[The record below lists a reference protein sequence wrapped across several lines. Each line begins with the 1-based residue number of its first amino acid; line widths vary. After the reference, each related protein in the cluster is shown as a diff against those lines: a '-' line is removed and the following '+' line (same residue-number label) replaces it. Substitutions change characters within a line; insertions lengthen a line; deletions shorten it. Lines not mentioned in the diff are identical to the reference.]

1 MRAAILD
8 RRIDVSSTSTSM
20 GRVTGQQDL
29 LTMTDL
35 RVPEPGPGQVQLQ
48 VAACA
53 ICRTDL
59 HILDGDLAH
68 PKSHLVPGHEVV
80 GRVSKMG
87 AQVAG
92 LSIGER
98 VGVPWLG
105 ATCGKCRYCLAG
117 QENLCPSARF
127 TGYDIDG
134 GFAEYCVADARF
146 CFHLPDGFDDVSAA
160 PLLCAG
166 LIGYRAY
173 RQVGDAVRLGFYGFG
188 AAAHILAQ
196 LAHFDGRDVYAFSKP
211 GDLAAQKF
219 AQGLGAVWA
228 GDSDTASPVEL
239 DAAILFAPVGDLV
252 PIALRA
258 VRPGG
263 IVVCAGIHMSDIPR
277 FPYELLW
284 HERTLRSVANLT
296 RADGEAFLALAP
308 KVPVVTHVTPYV
320 LSDANRAIADL
331 RAGCIDG
338 AAVLVP
344 GN

>member
-1 MRAAILD
+1 IL
-8 RRIDVSSTSTSM
+8 V
-20 GRVTGQQDL
+20 
-29 LTMTDL
+29 
-35 RVPEPGPGQVQLQ
+35 
-48 VAACA
+48 
-53 ICRTDL
+53 
-59 HILDGDLAH
+59 
-68 PKSHLVPGHEVV
+68 
-80 GRVSKMG
+80 
-87 AQVAG
+87 
-92 LSIGER
+92 
-98 VGVPWLG
+98 
-105 ATCGKCRYCLAG
+105 
-117 QENLCPSARF
+117 
-127 TGYDIDG
+127 
-134 GFAEYCVADARF
+134 
-146 CFHLPDGFDDVSAA
+146 
-160 PLLCAG
+160 
-166 LIGYRAY
+166 
-173 RQVGDAVRLGFYGFG
+173 
-188 AAAHILAQ
+188 LAQ
-196 LAHFDGRDVYAFSKP
+196 PAHFDGRDVYAFGKP

-219 AQGLGAVWA
+219 ARGLGAVWA